1 MDCASISIIAERI
14 DLRLVPARTLI
25 KRMQR
30 EESALFSHVIKV
42 TTNCDE

>member
-30 EESALFSHVIKV
+30 EEAALFFP
-42 TTNCDE
+42 CDQGHNQL